1 MRYLK
6 SWIVFEADD
15 VGTDDIKEVSPDMN
29 LEKDT
34 QNVRKDSL
42 KKISSD
48 LKEFI
53 QKRQV
58 IDDIFKKAT
67 DDKNLRQDLQN
78 KVYKNKPQDQGRNSY
93 LQEYE
98 YVMRMTR
105 RVNKIKKS
113 IRNDDIKKKEIQRT
127 LSDLQNDMT
136 EATDKEDIINLKD
149 KINKN
154 KDYSKRVDSNINKN
168 KRQLNLD
175 QTNYLK
181 RKRDFETEMKEE
193 QKRIENIS
201 KEV

>member
-6 SWIVFEADD
+6 SCIVFEADD
-15 VGTDDIKEVSPDMN
+15 VGTDDIKEVSPDMD

-78 KVYKNKPQDQGRNSY
+78 KVYKNITPTHQNIWMY
-93 LQEYE
+93 
-98 YVMRMTR
+98 
-105 RVNKIKKS
+105 
-113 IRNDDIKKKEIQRT
+113 KKK
-127 LSDLQNDMT
+127 
-136 EATDKEDIINLKD
+136 
-149 KINKN
+149 
-154 KDYSKRVDSNINKN
+154 
-168 KRQLNLD
+168 
-175 QTNYLK
+175 
-181 RKRDFETEMKEE
+181 
-193 QKRIENIS
+193 
-201 KEV
+201 